1 MLYDFE
7 HTRPPH
13 IVVVFVLSKKGVG
26 MTLGQEIEYI
36 RKLRGFSVVYM
47 CNALNILETDYMHI
61 ISHGGPLSLY
71 QKIMLVAATEYPFD
85 LMSNN

>member
-1 MLYDFE
+1 MQSSNLQ
-7 HTRPPH
+7 PPH

>member
-1 MLYDFE
+1 MQSSNLQ
-7 HTRPPH
+7 PPH
-13 IVVVFVLSKKGVG
+13 FVVVFVLTKTMGAV

-36 RKLRGFSVVYM
+36 RKLRGFSIVYM
-47 CNALNILETDYMHI
+47 CNALNVLETDYMHI
-61 ISHGGPLSLY
+61 ISHSGPLSTY

>member
-1 MLYDFE
+1 MQSSNLQ
-7 HTRPPH
+7 PPH
-13 IVVVFVLSKKGVG
+13 IVVVFVLTKTMGVV

-61 ISHGGPLSLY
+61 ISHGGPLSIY
-71 QKIMLVAATEYPFD
+71 QKIMLVAATEHPFD